1 MYTYANITVD
11 AGGRGATLT
20 EKGRQLRATISAST
34 GAGRFTAVDLNITSL
49 PNNQT
54 AAFNESPGLRKLV
67 FETVTIANIEVTLQL
82 QPL

>member
-1 MYTYANITVD
+1 MTPCKAYGLGRRL
-11 AGGRGATLT
+11 GGLV
-20 EKGRQLRATISAST
+20 SS
-34 GAGRFTAVDLNITSL
+34 AVDLNITSL